1 MVESVIII
9 GSGPAGLSAAIYA
22 GRDGFSPLVI
32 SGYAKGGQLELTTT
46 VENFPGFP
54 DGVQGPELMDLMRR
68 QAEKFGARFID
79 KDATAVDLK
88 SRPFKVVVED
98 ETYEADCVIIATG
111 ANAKWLGLESEKKF
125 VGKGVSSCAT
135 CDAPFFKGKNVIVV
149 GGGDTAMEDS
159 LYLTGFA
166 NSVTIVHRRDAFRA
180 SKIMQERVLANPKIK
195 IIWNSVVQEIKGDT
209 KVKSVVLKNVVTN
222 ELTEMPI
229 DGVFVAIGYV
239 PNTKLFEGQLRLDD
253 QGYIITH
260 DEVKTDIPG
269 VFVAGDVAD
278 KFYKQA
284 STAAASGVKCAL
296 QARAYLS
303 ELYYNQRS
311 ANNTNAQQP
320 VQK

>member
-1 MVESVIII
+1 M
-9 GSGPAGLSAAIYA
+9 
-22 GRDGFSPLVI
+22 
-32 SGYAKGGQLELTTT
+32 
-46 VENFPGFP
+46 
-54 DGVQGPELMDLMRR
+54 
-68 QAEKFGARFID
+68 
-79 KDATAVDLK
+79 
-88 SRPFKVVVED
+88 
-98 ETYEADCVIIATG
+98 
-111 ANAKWLGLESEKKF
+111 ESEKKF

-209 KVKSVVLKNVVTN
+209 KVKSVVLKNVVTD

-229 DGVFVAIGYV
+229 DGVFVAIGYA

-284 STAAASGVKCAL
+284 STAAASGVKCSL

-303 ELYYNQRS
+303 EFYYNQHS

>member
-54 DGVQGPELMDLMRR
+54 DGVQGPELMDLMRK

-88 SRPFKVVVED
+88 SKPFKVTVED
-98 ETYEADCVIIATG
+98 DIYEADSIIIATG

-125 VGKGVSSCAT
+125 TGRGVSSCAT

-180 SKIMQERVLANPKIK
+180 SKIMQERVLSNPKIK
-195 IIWNSVVQEIKGDT
+195 VIWNSVVQEIKGDT
-209 KVKSVVLKNVVTN
+209 KVRSAVLKNVVTN
-222 ELTEMPI
+222 ELTEIPI
-229 DGVFVAIGYV
+229 DGVFVAIGYA
-239 PNTKLFEGQLRLDD
+239 PNTKLFEGQLQLDE
-253 QGYIITH
+253 QGYIVTH

-303 ELYYNQRS
+303 ELYYNQKHNTS
-311 ANNTNAQQP
+311 AGQ
-320 VQK
+320 